1 MIDEHYRVDMIKLMC
16 VCVQEL
22 KTKIDEHYRVNML
35 LDNLPV
41 TVYDLLDAVSGWAKN
56 TKRTRE
62 ELCAGCEKHSPHEN

>member
-1 MIDEHYRVDMIKLMC
+1 MC